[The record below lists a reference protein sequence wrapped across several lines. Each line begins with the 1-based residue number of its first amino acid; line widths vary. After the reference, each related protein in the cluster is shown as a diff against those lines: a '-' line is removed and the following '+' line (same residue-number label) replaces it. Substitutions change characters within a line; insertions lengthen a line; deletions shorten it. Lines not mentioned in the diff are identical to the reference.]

1 MAQYEFPLMDVED
14 YLELDQNSKHILY
27 EYLDGELRMQAGGSL
42 DHSIVIANL
51 TALIKGPLKGG
62 RCRIYNSDADLQ
74 LSETRYVHP
83 DITVS
88 CDSRDRGKGRILRYP
103 HLVVEVLSPSTE
115 TTDRIKK
122 LAYYQEH
129 PTIQEYTMVDS
140 QKLQI
145 EIYHR
150 QGEDWVLHIFRPGS
164 EVKLES
170 LSIHFP
176 IEDVYEGTSLVYD
189 EP

>member
-1 MAQYEFPLMDVED
+1 MVSSTIDSSTQEKTMAQYEFPLMDVED

-27 EYLDGELRMQAGGSL
+27 EYLDGELRMQAGG
-42 DHSIVIANL
+42 
-51 TALIKGPLKGG
+51 
-62 RCRIYNSDADLQ
+62 RYNSDAHLQ